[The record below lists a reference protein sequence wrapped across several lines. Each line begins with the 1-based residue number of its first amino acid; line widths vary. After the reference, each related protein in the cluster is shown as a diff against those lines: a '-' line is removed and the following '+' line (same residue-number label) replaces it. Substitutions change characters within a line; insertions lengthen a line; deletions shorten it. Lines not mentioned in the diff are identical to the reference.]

1 MPQNAN
7 YHSHGNRLDAA
18 DKQWHLSSPTPYDTP
33 ITYSGFLQARAVG
46 NQIINLLEQTKLEE
60 EVRNGE
66 TRRKRFKVVIH
77 TSPFLRCVQTS
88 VGISSGLAQT
98 SYDSIYKSSDI
109 IVPPFTATGQSPTH
123 RTALLRIDSF
133 LGEWLSPEY
142 FELITPPPGPALML
156 GGAKAELL
164 RREDYS
170 MYTETTADEQP
181 APKLSRSLWQGSPS
195 ASPTVTPLPNSESE
209 GALNVSSLAGA
220 LPVLE
225 RRKGYAPPRP
235 IQPVQSPGKI
245 PEGFVA
251 HARDACTTVDYQW
264 DSMREP
270 LDFGDGGKFGEE
282 WAAMHKRFRLGL
294 RKLVNWYATHD
305 DADTMVTSV
314 SASQSSSEEPGTT
327 AQEEDVETVLV
338 LVSHGA
344 GCNALMGAITHQPV
358 LMDVATA
365 SLSMAVIK
373 PKLDYNKLLET
384 ARLTD
389 ASVDYVTVDQMYQ
402 MRMSA
407 STEHLQSNSSTPLS
421 GRSGRSASTANGT
434 RPPLPSS
441 RGRTATFTNSGT
453 VIGPFVAT
461 DYFSLASR
469 SISASAT
476 GPAPSLRKEAS
487 ERSLKGAS
495 EASATTSQTNTNGER
510 PTSAGLWA
518 PTPPAQATPAEPAPQ
533 PVTAASIFA
542 SSALEKK
549 NSLYE
554 DDEDNG
560 NSFGGG
566 MFPDFDNA
574 RFQPV
579 TQSKPEPPA
588 PFFTFAGSMAP
599 STAFPSSPML
609 AGPIRVQTDLVDDVV
624 LEEVSVTPLGNGL
637 GGFWGQPP
645 PASET
650 EPVRDMSH
658 TKRRWTMNES
668 V

>member
-1 MPQNAN
+1 
-7 YHSHGNRLDAA
+7 
-18 DKQWHLSSPTPYDTP
+18 
-33 ITYSGFLQARAVG
+33 
-46 NQIINLLEQTKLEE
+46 
-60 EVRNGE
+60 
-66 TRRKRFKVVIH
+66 
-77 TSPFLRCVQTS
+77 
-88 VGISSGLAQT
+88 
-98 SYDSIYKSSDI
+98 
-109 IVPPFTATGQSPTH
+109 
-123 RTALLRIDSF
+123 
-133 LGEWLSPEY
+133 
-142 FELITPPPGPALML
+142 ML

-181 APKLSRSLWQGSPS
+181 APRLSRSLWQGSPS

-209 GALNVSSLAGA
+209 GALNVSSLAAA
-220 LPVLE
+220 LPVE

-235 IQPVQSPGKI
+235 IQPAQGSGKI

-294 RKLVNWYATHD
+294 RKLVNWYAANET
-305 DADTMVTSV
+305 ADNMVTSV
-314 SASQSSSEEPGTT
+314 GATESCPNESDSVGK
-327 AQEEDVETVLV
+327 EEDVETVLV

-365 SLSMAVIK
+365 SLSMAVTK
-373 PKLDYNKLLET
+373 PDLDYKKLLAT
-384 ARLTD
+384 AKATD
-389 ASVDYVTVDQMYQ
+389 PSVDYVTVDQMYQ

-407 STEHLQSNSSTPLS
+407 STEHLQSTSSTPLS

-434 RPPLPSS
+434 RPLPSS

-476 GPAPSLRKEAS
+476 GPPPTLRKEAS
-487 ERSLKGAS
+487 ERSLRGAS
-495 EASATTSQTNTNGER
+495 ETSDSVSQTTSNGER
-510 PTSAGLWA
+510 PTSSGLWA
-518 PTPPAQATPAEPAPQ
+518 PSTPSQSTSEPAPA
-533 PVTAASIFA
+533 PVTAESIFA
-542 SSALEKK
+542 SSALKK
-549 NSLYE
+549 QNSLFSDNNE
-554 DDEDNG
+554 DKHA
-560 NSFGGG
+560 FGGG

-574 RFQPV
+574 RFQPAAP
-579 TQSKPEPPA
+579 SKPTEPAPPA
-588 PFFTFAGSMAP
+588 PFFTFGGSLVP
-599 STAFPSSPML
+599 SATFPSSPML
-609 AGPIRVQTDLVDDVV
+609 AGPIRVQTDLADDVV
-624 LEEVSVTPLGNGL
+624 VEEVSVTPLGNGL

-650 EPVRDMSH
+650 EPIRDMSH